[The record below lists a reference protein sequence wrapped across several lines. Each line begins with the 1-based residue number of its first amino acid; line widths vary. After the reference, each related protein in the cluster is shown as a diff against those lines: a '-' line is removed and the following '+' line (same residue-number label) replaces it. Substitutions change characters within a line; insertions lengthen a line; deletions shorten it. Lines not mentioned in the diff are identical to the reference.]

1 MNHKTA
7 VFLLEGIAGAIL
19 LLSCNPKKTDNREA
33 IPTEQA
39 ENAVRSLPL
48 YAYTD
53 SLMQGSH
60 QVVYRTTSE
69 TADELPVVEDED
81 GTKYK
86 DNRYN
91 LLVTKDGQTLFQR
104 SFTKADFKS
113 QLSSDFQKYGI
124 MDGLRFNHIEDGKL
138 IFNTCVSFPD
148 SDMSCPFILA
158 IGPDGSYTISPDTSI
173 DEELPSI

>member
-1 MNHKTA
+1 M
-7 VFLLEGIAGAIL
+7 V
-19 LLSCNPKKTDNREA
+19 
-33 IPTEQA
+33 
-39 ENAVRSLPL
+39 
-48 YAYTD
+48 
-53 SLMQGSH
+53 
-60 QVVYRTTSE
+60 
-69 TADELPVVEDED
+69 DED